1 LATLAEKLDARTHA
15 GELYQRLDDE
25 NNVRCVACGL
35 RCLIR
40 AGRRGVC
47 RVRFNEEGT
56 LKVPWNYVAALQCD
70 PTEKKPLF
78 HVFPGSDS
86 LTFGML
92 GCDLHCDYCQ
102 NWITSQALRDDHA
115 GVGPRDITADE
126 IVEFGVRRGARLVV
140 SSYNEP
146 LITAEWAVEVF
157 KKAKP
162 KGFYTA
168 FVSNGNATPE
178 VLDYLRPWLDVYKI
192 DLKTMRDRQYRQ
204 LGGVLNHILDSIR
217 MAHERG
223 YWVEIVTLVV
233 PGFNDS
239 DDELRDAAEFI
250 VSVSPD
256 IPWHVIA
263 FHKDYKMTDP
273 ANTKPQDLARAADIG
288 RTAGLNYVYAGN
300 LPGMVQG
307 LENTYCP
314 NCNRLLIQRAGY
326 YIQKD
331 DLTPNAGQC
340 PDCSTPIPGIWS
352 DK

>member
-1 LATLAEKLDARTHA
+1 
-15 GELYQRLDDE
+15 
-25 NNVRCVACGL
+25 
-35 RCLIR
+35 
-40 AGRRGVC
+40 
-47 RVRFNEEGT
+47 
-56 LKVPWNYVAALQCD
+56 
-70 PTEKKPLF
+70 
-78 HVFPGSDS
+78 
-86 LTFGML
+86 M
-92 GCDLHCDYCQ
+92 
-102 NWITSQALRDDHA
+102 
-115 GVGPRDITADE
+115 
-126 IVEFGVRRGARLVV
+126 
-140 SSYNEP
+140 
-146 LITAEWAVEVF
+146 
-157 KKAKP
+157 
-162 KGFYTA
+162 
-168 FVSNGNATPE
+168 
-178 VLDYLRPWLDVYKI
+178 YKI

-288 RTAGLNYVYAGN
+288 RTAGLNYVYACN